1 MEQRLNDSTTQRLN
15 SCFAISD
22 LLLCE
27 APFLEIDQFT
37 RRFVFSIAAKLIV
50 KCKHSRVYVFAAVL
64 FFESFFNANVFRNL
78 NISLLSPTTVEYA
91 SFNNML
97 AVGIPMTWK
106 KMNVLW
112 ISIIHSKHLWSYVAV
127 AVVVFLSLS
136 VFEME
141 FSGAEHFPSMWVVEA
156 HKNMRE
162 KRSIMS

>member
-106 KMNVLW
+106 KNECFMNFNNTFEAFMKLRCCCCFSV
-112 ISIIHSKHLWSYVAV
+112 
-127 AVVVFLSLS
+127 SLS

-141 FSGAEHFPSMWVVEA
+141 FSGAEHFPSM
-156 HKNMRE
+156 
-162 KRSIMS
+162 